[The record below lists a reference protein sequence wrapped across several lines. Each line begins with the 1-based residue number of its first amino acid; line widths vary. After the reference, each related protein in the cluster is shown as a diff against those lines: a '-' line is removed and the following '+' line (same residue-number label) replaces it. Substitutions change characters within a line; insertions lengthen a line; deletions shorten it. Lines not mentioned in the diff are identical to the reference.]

1 MRKIFNRR
9 SHRYVALMGALGLAL
24 TLMVSPAT
32 AHAGIAV
39 GDRAPEFDVAKDAAG
54 KPWTLKAHKG
64 QWLLVTFG
72 ASWCVPCKH
81 ELPEW
86 DKLAH
91 EYQGRITFAAVNINN
106 DSADGKKFLDGL
118 HIKFMTRVFLPQ
130 DAAASDDLYATGTFP
145 STFIIDPDGVIRNIH
160 MGFHDDSVAV
170 MKKTLDG
177 LLAK

>member
-1 MRKIFNRR
+1 MREVVSRR
-9 SHRYVALMGALGLAL
+9 SHRFVALMGALGIAFK
-24 TLMVSPAT
+24 LMVST
-32 AHAGIAV
+32 TSAHAGIAV
-39 GDRAPEFDVAKDAAG
+39 GDRAPEFDIAKDAAG
-54 KPWTLKAHKG
+54 KAWTLKAHKG
-64 QWLLVTFG
+64 EWLLITFG

-91 EYQGRITFAAVNINN
+91 DYKGRITFVAININN
-106 DSADGKKFLDGL
+106 DPADGKKFLDDR
-118 HIKFMTRVFLPQ
+118 HIKNMTRVFLPQ

-145 STFIIDPDGVIRNIH
+145 STFIIDPEGVIRNIH

-170 MKKTLDG
+170 MKKTLAG